1 MGARVDP
8 SGPHHLFCVGE
19 CMVEPDVKTIHDFLE
34 HLFADARIEYPQG
47 LIEIR
52 YGKGSDLS
60 RVALFGNNQNQIQ
73 EAAKFAAEM
82 NSDGCN
88 IYVGPNP
95 RKPDTKGYPT
105 DKDVEIAFWQFA
117 DLDKS
122 DAVQSA
128 GNIIR
133 DLPPTMSVT
142 TGTIPSR
149 RAHLYWQLEEPVAHL
164 EQWTS
169 RQKNLA
175 AHLMGDSVI
184 NPSRVMRLAGTVAY
198 PPENKLTRGYIVE
211 RTSFQSKFSDD
222 RFAVSPSQLDMVYP
236 PRITSA
242 PEMPEGLNT
251 LQLMAN
257 SRSELDALIAAC
269 QADDEWHN
277 NMIKITSKLAAA
289 GRTTT
294 EILALAHDLTLPG
307 YTVEQ
312 TRREMQKSLRSAR
325 EKFNHPEPEEFRLPD
340 LTETFDLFDIG
351 QIEAM
356 PPPTWLIHEMIVED
370 GLTVVYGDPG
380 AGKSFIS
387 LDMGLRLAHGMEWHG
402 RETKPTGVVY
412 IAGEGVRGLGKR
424 IKGWRLKNGMDG
436 VDAPFLLLPVAVEL
450 LDEEQRNKLIRTLD
464 MAVERAGFDIGL
476 IVIDTVSRALSGA
489 DENGQEAMG
498 AFVKACDA
506 IRRHAGASVIGVH
519 HSGKDKD
526 RGMRGS
532 TVLLGACDASIRVS
546 KDEKIVTL
554 KTEKQKDAE
563 EAAPIYMEME
573 TITWAAGL
581 QEEQTTLVPLLREG
595 VTTVED
601 DTLSREQIMKA
612 FGIIADAWGE
622 GKPLSMAI
630 QTRKT
635 GRYAP
640 SILAK
645 AVGSSAK
652 TMDGFL
658 ISWLENQCLEVA
670 LCDAKSKAKGLR
682 VLAIPGE
689 MQG

>member
-1 MGARVDP
+1 
-8 SGPHHLFCVGE
+8 
-19 CMVEPDVKTIHDFLE
+19 MVEPDVNIIHDFLE
-34 HLFADARIEYPQG
+34 HLFADVRIEYPNG
-47 LIEIR
+47 LLEIR

-60 RVALFGNNQNQIQ
+60 RVALFGIKPEFVK
-73 EAAKFAAEM
+73 EAAEFAAQM
-82 NSDGCN
+82 NSDGN
-88 IYVGPNP
+88 NMYVGVNP
-95 RKPDTKGYPT
+95 RKPGTKGYPS

-117 DLDKS
+117 DLDRAEALAK
-122 DAVQSA
+122 A
-128 GNIIR
+128 GEVIR
-133 DLPPTMSVT
+133 DLPPTMTVT

-149 RAHLYWQLEEPVAHL
+149 RAHLYWQLEEPVSHL
-164 EQWTS
+164 DQWIL

-175 AHLMGDSVI
+175 AHLMGDSVT

-198 PPENKLTRGYIVE
+198 PPENKLTRGYVVE
-211 RTSFQSKFSDD
+211 RSSFRSDFPD
-222 RFAVSPSQLDMVYP
+222 ERMPVTPRQIDLHYP
-236 PRITSA
+236 PRA
-242 PEMPEGLNT
+242 PSVTEAPSGMNN
-251 LQLMAN
+251 LQLMVPTHN
-257 SRSELDALIAAC
+257 DLDAMIAAC
-269 QADDEWHN
+269 QANQNWHN
-277 NMIKITSKLAAA
+277 NMIRITSALAAA

-294 EILALAHDLTLPG
+294 EILALAHDITLPG

-312 TRREMQKSLRSAR
+312 TRKDMEKSLRGAR
-325 EKFNHPEPEEFRLPD
+325 EKFNHPEPDSLILPD
-340 LTETFDLFDIG
+340 LTETFELLNIG

-356 PPPTWLIHEMIVED
+356 PPPEWLIHDMIIED
-370 GLTVVYGDPG
+370 GLTVIYGDPG

-387 LDMGLRLAHGMEWHG
+387 LDMALRLAHGMEWHG
-402 RETKPTGVVY
+402 RETKPTGVLY

-424 IKGWRLKNGMDG
+424 IKGWRLKNGMESA
-436 VDAPFLLLPVAVEL
+436 DAPFLLLPVAVEL
-450 LDEEQRNKLIRTLD
+450 LDAIQLDKLIRTLD
-464 MAVERAGFDIGL
+464 EATQRAGFDIGL

-506 IRRHAGASVIGVH
+506 IRQHAGASVIGVH
-519 HSGKDKD
+519 HSGKDKE

-546 KDEKIVTL
+546 KDDKIVTL

-581 QEEQTTLVPLLREG
+581 QEEQTTLVPMLREG
-595 VTTVED
+595 VSAVEA
-601 DTLSREQIMKA
+601 DTLSQEQIVKA

-622 GKPLSMAI
+622 QKPLSMAI
-630 QTRKT
+630 QTRKA

-640 SILAK
+640 SFLAK
-645 AVGSSAK
+645 AVGSSSK
-652 TMDGFL
+652 TMEGFL
-658 ISWLENQCLEVA
+658 IAWLENQCLEVA

-689 MQG
+689 MKG